1 MADGP
6 VLALQAAIVAALRAD
21 PAVAALVGGRVYD
34 EPPEDVEFPYC
45 RIGMTDLRILRL
57 SGPWADDDV
66 MLSVE
71 CHSRP
76 LAGRVEAARIAHAV
90 RGALD
95 GAALSPAGHALEWLQ
110 FTTQAVTRGPD
121 GRSYVATLAFEAAI
135 AGPLILFDRGATI
148 ESDGYHGAAGV
159 IEAAA

>member
-76 LAGRVEAARIAHAV
+76 TSGRVEAARIAHAV
-90 RGALD
+90 RRCLD
-95 GAALSPAGHALEWLQ
+95 GAALALAGHGLDWLQ
-110 FTTQAVTRGPD
+110 FTTQAVTQAPD
-121 GRSYVATLAFEAAI
+121 GRSYVGTVAFEAAI
-135 AGPLILFDRGATI
+135 SAP
-148 ESDGYHGAAGV
+148 SV
-159 IEAAA
+159 